1 MVAETVLVAGGGPAG
16 LATAIAAQLAGLRVT
31 VLDRRRPPLD
41 KPCGEGLMPDGLAQ
55 LKALGVELGA
65 EAFHPFR
72 GIRYLDGDAV
82 AEGRFPAGSAGAGIR
97 RLRLHAALLAR
108 AAEVGVELR
117 WETRVEDLLDADGE
131 RPGLKTSGGDL
142 HGDFVVGADGLR
154 SQVRRWCGLED
165 RPRGTER
172 FGVRRHFAAAPWSDC
187 VEVYWADGCEA
198 YVTPVAAGEVGVA
211 MLWSGRKARFD
222 ELMELFPGLQERLHE
237 AAAVSRDL
245 GTGPLRQ
252 RVRSVVRGRVV
263 LVGDASGYVDA
274 ITGEGLSLAF
284 RQADLL
290 VEAMRRGDLSFYR
303 RRHAVL
309 GRWANALTDLLLWVE
324 ARPAMRRRMI
334 RALARDPALFSR
346 ILAVHGGMRPV
357 ASVVPATPRL
367 LWDLVRA

>member
-1 MVAETVLVAGGGPAG
+1 MDETVLVAGGGPAG
-16 LATAIAAQLAGLRVT
+16 LATAIAAQLAGLRAT

-55 LKALGVELGA
+55 LRALGVQLA
-65 EAFHPFR
+65 PDAFQPFR
-72 GIRYLDGDAV
+72 GIRYLDGGTV
-82 AEGRFPAGSAGAGIR
+82 AEGRFPEGYPGAGIR
-97 RLRLHAALLAR
+97 RTRLHATLAAR

-117 WETRVEDLLDADGE
+117 WQTRVEGLLDG
-131 RPGLKTSGGDL
+131 GLRTTGGDL
-142 HGDFVVGADGLR
+142 HADFVVGADGLR
-154 SQVRRWCGLED
+154 SQVRRGCGLEA
-165 RPRGTER
+165 RPRGEDR
-172 FGVRRHFAAAPWSDC
+172 FGVRRHFAAPPWTDC

-211 MLWSGRKARFD
+211 LLWSGRKARFD
-222 ELMELFPGLQERLHE
+222 ELMELFPALRERLRG
-237 AAAVSRDL
+237 AAAISRDL

-252 RVRSVVRGRVV
+252 RVRSVVRGRVA

-284 RQADLL
+284 GQAGVLA
-290 VEAMRRGDLSFYR
+290 EAMRRGDLDFYR
-303 RRHAVL
+303 RRHPLL

-324 ARPAMRRRMI
+324 ARPALRRRMI

-346 ILAVHGGMRPV
+346 ILAVHGGMQPV
-357 ASVVPATPRL
+357 RSVAVSTPRL